1 MSRYPTKP
9 VDHHQVKVLVL
20 PKNLWCDS
28 FERFGDKVRVVSFLS
43 QVQAWVV

>member
-20 PKNLWCDS
+20 PKNLWFDS
-28 FERFGDKVRVVSFLS
+28 FERFGDKVMVVGFLS
-43 QVQAWVV
+43 QVQAQVV